1 MKDERRNTL
10 CLSFSFCRG
19 RHMHMGRKNE
29 KQKILDKE

>member
-19 RHMHMGRKNE
+19 RHMGRKNE